1 MLKLAQATN
10 LFMAETGTERGG
22 RGGGGD
28 GEVGVSL
35 AGLKYRTSNV
45 IGRPGH
51 QWPLDGLC
59 LGHIQW

>member
-28 GEVGVSL
+28 GDGDGEVGVSL
-35 AGLKYRTSNV
+35 AGLKYR
-45 IGRPGH
+45 H
-51 QWPLDGLC
+51 QT
-59 LGHIQW
+59 